1 MPKSR
6 RQSIPSGNWKQ
17 FHHLAIVFKD
27 AGCLAQE
34 FEYWNAAGVL
44 IVHSAIAFTDAL
56 TVKIGGVKSRGDDH
70 YQVGR
75 LVQEVI
81 ALDLS
86 GKRALRHFF
95 AIIGEK
101 SLVSYSGKIYGR
113 KDINSLWKHLERK
126 HSVNRGAML
135 VVQDFSAG
143 GGSASG

>member
-6 RQSIPSGNWKQ
+6 RKSVPSSNWKQ

-27 AGCLAQE
+27 AASLARD

-44 IVHSAIAFTDAL
+44 IVHAAIAFTDAI

-70 YQVGR
+70 YQAGQ
-75 LVQEVI
+75 LVQETVT
-81 ALDLS
+81 LDVG

-101 SLVSYSGKIYGR
+101 SLVSYSGTIYRR
-113 KDINSLWKHLERK
+113 KEITSLSNHLDRYQKWVEFILK
-126 HSVNRGAML
+126 G
-135 VVQDFSAG
+135 
-143 GGSASG
+143 